1 MLTTLLVNPPLRY
14 VVVDFRALAETL
26 CRLPAVDAV
35 RIVHERERIS
45 EVHVLASPAKP
56 AKQVVRDVQSLA
68 MARFGVGI
76 DRRAVSVVQL
86 GAEKRGREAD
96 RPIIT
101 SIKEYPEGPSTT
113 VTVTLTW
120 NSEQVS
126 GSADGPAAS
135 SARLRIIGE
144 ATLRAL
150 EEVLGGGPPLALD
163 AVASTSV
170 GVRPVI
176 IAQVVSMRGVDEEVA
191 VGSALMR
198 GDEAEAVVRAVL
210 DPLNR
215 RIPALMR

>member
-1 MLTTLLVNPPLRY
+1 
-14 VVVDFRALAETL
+14 VDFRELEETL

-35 RIVHERERIS
+35 RIVHDRDQIT
-45 EVHVLASPAKP
+45 EVHVLASPTKP

-86 GAEKRGREAD
+86 GDDKKGAEAE

-120 NSEQVS
+120 NGEQFS
-126 GSADGPAAS
+126 GSADGPAAT

-150 EEVLGGGPPLALD
+150 VEVLGGGPPLALD
-163 AVASTSV
+163 AVATTSV
-170 GVRPVI
+170 GVRPVVV
-176 IAQVVSMRGVDEEVA
+176 AQVVSMRGVDEEVA
-191 VGSALMR
+191 VGSALVR

-210 DPLNR
+210 DALNR

>member
-1 MLTTLLVNPPLRY
+1 
-14 VVVDFRALAETL
+14 VDFRELEETL

-35 RIVHERERIS
+35 RIVNDRDRIS

-56 AKQVVRDVQSLA
+56 AKQVVRDIQSLA

-86 GAEKRGREAD
+86 GEEKRTGQAD
-96 RPIIT
+96 RPVIT

-120 NSEQVS
+120 NSEQFS
-126 GSADGPAAS
+126 GSESGPAAA

-176 IAQVVSMRGVDEEVA
+176 VAQVVSMKGVEEEVA
-191 VGSALMR
+191 VGSALIR

-210 DPLNR
+210 DALNR

>member
-1 MLTTLLVNPPLRY
+1 M
-14 VVVDFRALAETL
+14 DFRELEETL

-35 RIVHERERIS
+35 RIVNDRDRIS

-86 GAEKRGREAD
+86 GEEKQRREAD

-120 NSEQVS
+120 NSEQFS
-126 GSADGPAAS
+126 GSANGPAAS

-191 VGSALMR
+191 VGSALVR

-210 DPLNR
+210 DALNR

>member
-1 MLTTLLVNPPLRY
+1 
-14 VVVDFRALAETL
+14 VDFRELEETL

-35 RIVHERERIS
+35 RIVHDRDRIS
-45 EVHVLASPAKP
+45 EVHVLASPSKP
-56 AKQVVRDVQSLA
+56 AKQVVRDIQSLA

-86 GAEKRGREAD
+86 GEEKRGREAD
-96 RPIIT
+96 RAIIT

-120 NSEQVS
+120 SGEQFS
-126 GSADGPAAS
+126 GSASGPAAA

-163 AVASTSV
+163 AIATTSV
-170 GVRPVI
+170 GVRPVVV
-176 IAQVVSMRGVDEEVA
+176 AQVVSMRGVDEEVA
-191 VGSALMR
+191 VGSALIK
-198 GDEAEAVVRAVL
+198 GEEAEAVVRAVL
-210 DPLNR
+210 DALNR
-215 RIPALMR
+215 RMPALMR

>member
-1 MLTTLLVNPPLRY
+1 M
-14 VVVDFRALAETL
+14 DFRELEETL

-35 RIVHERERIS
+35 RIVHDRDQIT
-45 EVHVLASPAKP
+45 EVHVLASPTKP

-86 GAEKRGREAD
+86 GDDKKGAEAE

-120 NSEQVS
+120 NGEQFS
-126 GSADGPAAS
+126 GSADGPAAT

-150 EEVLGGGPPLALD
+150 VEVLGGGPPLALD
-163 AVASTSV
+163 AVATTSV
-170 GVRPVI
+170 GVRPVVV
-176 IAQVVSMRGVDEEVA
+176 AQVVSMRGVDEEVA
-191 VGSALMR
+191 VGSALVR

-210 DPLNR
+210 DALNR

>member
-1 MLTTLLVNPPLRY
+1 MLTTFHPNPPLRY
-14 VVVDFRALAETL
+14 VVVDFRELEETL

-35 RIVHERERIS
+35 RIVNDRDRIS

-86 GAEKRGREAD
+86 GEEKQRREAD

-120 NSEQVS
+120 NSEQFS
-126 GSADGPAAS
+126 GSANGPAAS

-191 VGSALMR
+191 VGSALVR

-210 DPLNR
+210 DALNR

>member
-1 MLTTLLVNPPLRY
+1 
-14 VVVDFRALAETL
+14 VDFRELEETL

-35 RIVHERERIS
+35 RIVNDRDRIS

-86 GAEKRGREAD
+86 GEEKQRREAD

-120 NSEQVS
+120 NSEQFS
-126 GSADGPAAS
+126 GSANGPAAS

-191 VGSALMR
+191 VGSALVR

-210 DPLNR
+210 DALNR

>member
-1 MLTTLLVNPPLRY
+1 MTTFQVGPPLRY
-14 VVVDFRALAETL
+14 VAVDFRELEETL

-35 RIVHERERIS
+35 RIVHDRDRIS

-86 GAEKRGREAD
+86 GEEKRRGEAD
-96 RPIIT
+96 RPVIT

-120 NSEQVS
+120 NGEQFG
-126 GSADGPAAS
+126 GSASGPAAA
-135 SARLRIIGE
+135 SARMRIIGE

-150 EEVLGGGPPLALD
+150 EEVLGGGPPLALE
-163 AVASTSV
+163 AVATTSV
-170 GVRPVI
+170 GVRPVVV
-176 IAQVVSMRGVDEEVA
+176 AQVVSMKGVEEQVA
-191 VGSALMR
+191 VGSALVR

-210 DPLNR
+210 DALNR

>member
-1 MLTTLLVNPPLRY
+1 MTPSLRY
-14 VVVDFRALAETL
+14 VVVDFRELEETL
-26 CRLPAVDAV
+26 CRLPAIDAV
-35 RIVHERERIS
+35 RIVHDRDRIS

-86 GAEKRGREAD
+86 GEEKRGREAD

-120 NSEQVS
+120 NSEQFS
-126 GSADGPAAS
+126 GSANGPAAS

-176 IAQVVSMRGVDEEVA
+176 VAQVVSMKGVEEEVA
-191 VGSALMR
+191 VGSALIR

-210 DPLNR
+210 DALNR

>member
-1 MLTTLLVNPPLRY
+1 MGPPLRY
-14 VVVDFRALAETL
+14 VAVDFRELEETL

-35 RIVHERERIS
+35 RIVNDRDRIS

-56 AKQVVRDVQSLA
+56 AKQVVRDIQSLA
-68 MARFGVGI
+68 MARFGIGI

-86 GAEKRGREAD
+86 GEEKRRTEAD
-96 RPIIT
+96 RPVIT

-120 NSEQVS
+120 NGEQFS
-126 GSADGPAAS
+126 GSESGPAAA

-163 AVASTSV
+163 AVANTSV
-170 GVRPVI
+170 GVRPVVVG
-176 IAQVVSMRGVDEEVA
+176 QVVSMRGVHEEVA
-191 VGSALMR
+191 VGSALVK
-198 GDEAEAVVRAVL
+198 GDVAEAVVRAVL
-210 DPLNR
+210 DALNR

>member
-1 MLTTLLVNPPLRY
+1 M
-14 VVVDFRALAETL
+14 DFRELEETL

-35 RIVHERERIS
+35 RIVSDRDRIN
-45 EVHVLASPAKP
+45 EVHVLASPGKP

-86 GAEKRGREAD
+86 GDDSKTSEAD

-120 NSEQVS
+120 NGEQFS
-126 GSADGPAAS
+126 GSADGPAAT

-150 EEVLGGGPPLALD
+150 EEVLGGSPPLALD
-163 AVASTSV
+163 AVATTSV
-170 GVRPVI
+170 GVRPVVV
-176 IAQVVSMRGVDEEVA
+176 AQVVSMRGVDEEVA
-191 VGSALMR
+191 VGSALVR

-210 DPLNR
+210 DALNR

>member
-1 MLTTLLVNPPLRY
+1 M
-14 VVVDFRALAETL
+14 DFKELEETL

-35 RIVHERERIS
+35 RIVHDRDRIS

-56 AKQVVRDVQSLA
+56 AKKVVRDVQSLA

-86 GAEKRGREAD
+86 GEEKRTGEAD
-96 RPIIT
+96 RPVIT

-120 NSEQVS
+120 NSEQFS
-126 GSADGPAAS
+126 GSANGPAAA

-170 GVRPVI
+170 GARPVI
-176 IAQVVSMRGVDEEVA
+176 VAQVVSMKGVEEEVA
-191 VGSALMR
+191 VGSALIR

-210 DPLNR
+210 DALNR

>member
-1 MLTTLLVNPPLRY
+1 MTTFELEPPLRY
-14 VVVDFRALAETL
+14 VVVDFRELEETL

-35 RIVHERERIS
+35 RIVHDRDRIS
-45 EVHVLASPAKP
+45 EVHVLASPSKP
-56 AKQVVRDVQSLA
+56 AKQIVRDVQSLA
-68 MARFGVGI
+68 MARFGIGI

-86 GAEKRGREAD
+86 GEEKRTAEAD
-96 RPIIT
+96 RPVIT

-120 NSEQVS
+120 NSEQFS
-126 GSADGPAAS
+126 GSANGPAAA
-135 SARLRIIGE
+135 SARLRIIGA

-163 AVASTSV
+163 AIASTSV

-176 IAQVVSMRGVDEEVA
+176 VAQVVSMKGVEEQVA
-191 VGSALMR
+191 VGSALIR

-210 DPLNR
+210 DALNR

>member
-1 MLTTLLVNPPLRY
+1 LTTLQVRPPLRY
-14 VVVDFRALAETL
+14 VVVDFRELEETL

-35 RIVHERERIS
+35 RIVHDRDRIS

-86 GAEKRGREAD
+86 GEERKGGEAD
-96 RPIIT
+96 RPVIT

-120 NSEQVS
+120 NGEKFS
-126 GSADGPAAS
+126 GSADGPAAA

-163 AVASTSV
+163 AVATTSV
-170 GVRPVI
+170 GVRPVVV
-176 IAQVVSMRGVDEEVA
+176 AQVVSMRGVDEEVA
-191 VGSALMR
+191 VGSALVR

-210 DPLNR
+210 DALNR

>member
-1 MLTTLLVNPPLRY
+1 
-14 VVVDFRALAETL
+14 VDFRELEETL

-35 RIVHERERIS
+35 RIVHDRDRIS

-86 GAEKRGREAD
+86 GEEKRGREAD

-120 NSEQVS
+120 NSEQFS
-126 GSADGPAAS
+126 GSANGPAAS

-191 VGSALMR
+191 VGSALVR

-210 DPLNR
+210 DALNR

>member
-1 MLTTLLVNPPLRY
+1 
-14 VVVDFRALAETL
+14 VDFKELEETL

-35 RIVHERERIS
+35 RIVHDRDRIS

-86 GAEKRGREAD
+86 GEEKRTGEAD
-96 RPIIT
+96 RPVIT

-120 NSEQVS
+120 NSEQFS
-126 GSADGPAAS
+126 GSANGPAAA

-170 GVRPVI
+170 GARPVI
-176 IAQVVSMRGVDEEVA
+176 VAQVVSMKGVEEEVA
-191 VGSALMR
+191 VGSALIR

-210 DPLNR
+210 DALNR

>member
-1 MLTTLLVNPPLRY
+1 MTTLDGVPPLRY
-14 VVVDFRALAETL
+14 VVVDFRELEETL

-35 RIVHERERIS
+35 RIVNDRDRIS
-45 EVHVLASPAKP
+45 EVHVLASPSKP

-86 GAEKRGREAD
+86 GEEKRTGEAD
-96 RPIIT
+96 RPVIT

-120 NSEQVS
+120 NSEQFS
-126 GSADGPAAS
+126 GSANGPAAA

-176 IAQVVSMRGVDEEVA
+176 VAQVVSMKGVEEEVA
-191 VGSALMR
+191 VGSALIR

-210 DPLNR
+210 DALNR

>member
-1 MLTTLLVNPPLRY
+1 M
-14 VVVDFRALAETL
+14 DFRELEETL

-35 RIVHERERIS
+35 RIVNDRDRIS
-45 EVHVLASPAKP
+45 EVHVLASPSKP

-86 GAEKRGREAD
+86 GEEKRTGEAD
-96 RPIIT
+96 RPVIT

-120 NSEQVS
+120 NSEQFS
-126 GSADGPAAS
+126 GSANGPAAA

-176 IAQVVSMRGVDEEVA
+176 VAQVVSMKGVEEEVA
-191 VGSALMR
+191 VGSALIR

-210 DPLNR
+210 DALNR

>member
-1 MLTTLLVNPPLRY
+1 MTTFELEPPLRY
-14 VVVDFRALAETL
+14 VVVDFRELEETL

-35 RIVHERERIS
+35 RIVHDRDRIS
-45 EVHVLASPAKP
+45 EVHVLASPSKP
-56 AKQVVRDVQSLA
+56 AKQIVRDVQSLA
-68 MARFGVGI
+68 MARFGIGI

-86 GAEKRGREAD
+86 GEEKRTAEAD
-96 RPIIT
+96 RPVIT

-120 NSEQVS
+120 NSEQFS
-126 GSADGPAAS
+126 GSANGPAAA

-163 AVASTSV
+163 AIASTSV

-176 IAQVVSMRGVDEEVA
+176 VAQVVSMKGVEEQVA
-191 VGSALMR
+191 VGSALIR

-210 DPLNR
+210 DALNR

>member
-1 MLTTLLVNPPLRY
+1 
-14 VVVDFRALAETL
+14 VDFRELEETL

-35 RIVHERERIS
+35 RIVHDRDRIS

-86 GAEKRGREAD
+86 GEEKRTGEAD
-96 RPIIT
+96 RPVIT

-120 NSEQVS
+120 NSEQFS
-126 GSADGPAAS
+126 GSANGPAAA

-170 GVRPVI
+170 GARPVI
-176 IAQVVSMRGVDEEVA
+176 VAQVVSMKGVEEEVA
-191 VGSALMR
+191 VGSALIR

-210 DPLNR
+210 DALNR

>member
-1 MLTTLLVNPPLRY
+1 MTTLRLRPPLRY
-14 VVVDFRALAETL
+14 VVVDFRELEETL

-86 GAEKRGREAD
+86 GDEKRRAEAD

-120 NSEQVS
+120 SGEQFS
-126 GSADGPAAS
+126 GSANGPAAS

-150 EEVLGGGPPLALD
+150 EEVLGGSPPLALE
-163 AVASTSV
+163 AIAATSV

-176 IAQVVSMRGVDEEVA
+176 VAQVVSMRGVDEEVA
-191 VGSALMR
+191 VGSALIK
-198 GDEAEAVVRAVL
+198 GEEAEAVVRAVL
-210 DPLNR
+210 DALNR

>member
-1 MLTTLLVNPPLRY
+1 MLTTFQVGPPLRY
-14 VVVDFRALAETL
+14 VAVDFRELEETL

-35 RIVHERERIS
+35 RIVHDRDRIS

-86 GAEKRGREAD
+86 GEEKRRGEAD
-96 RPIIT
+96 RPVIT

-120 NSEQVS
+120 NGEQFG
-126 GSADGPAAS
+126 GSASGPAAA
-135 SARLRIIGE
+135 SARMRIIGE

-150 EEVLGGGPPLALD
+150 EEVLGGGPPLALE
-163 AVASTSV
+163 AVATTSV
-170 GVRPVI
+170 GVRSVVV
-176 IAQVVSMRGVDEEVA
+176 AQVVSMKGVEEQVA
-191 VGSALMR
+191 VGSALVR

-210 DPLNR
+210 DALNR

>member
-1 MLTTLLVNPPLRY
+1 
-14 VVVDFRALAETL
+14 VDFRELEETL

-35 RIVHERERIS
+35 RIVNDRDRIS

-86 GAEKRGREAD
+86 GEEKRTGEAD
-96 RPIIT
+96 RPVIT

-120 NSEQVS
+120 NSEQFS
-126 GSADGPAAS
+126 GSANGPAAA

-176 IAQVVSMRGVDEEVA
+176 VAQVVSMKGVEEEVA
-191 VGSALMR
+191 VGSALIR

-210 DPLNR
+210 DALNR

>member
-1 MLTTLLVNPPLRY
+1 MTTFGREPPLRY
-14 VVVDFRALAETL
+14 VVVDFRELEETL

-35 RIVHERERIS
+35 RIVHDRDRIS

-86 GAEKRGREAD
+86 GEEKRTGEAD

-120 NSEQVS
+120 NSEQFS
-126 GSADGPAAS
+126 GSANGPAAS
-135 SARLRIIGE
+135 
-144 ATLRAL
+144 
-150 EEVLGGGPPLALD
+150 VGP
-163 AVASTSV
+163 VANH
-170 GVRPVI
+170 R
-176 IAQVVSMRGVDEEVA
+176 
-191 VGSALMR
+191 
-198 GDEAEAVVRAVL
+198 
-210 DPLNR
+210 
-215 RIPALMR
+215 

>member
-1 MLTTLLVNPPLRY
+1 
-14 VVVDFRALAETL
+14 VDFRELEETL

-35 RIVHERERIS
+35 RIVHDRDQIT

-86 GAEKRGREAD
+86 DDDKKGAEAE

-120 NSEQVS
+120 NGEQFS
-126 GSADGPAAS
+126 GSADGPAAT

-150 EEVLGGGPPLALD
+150 VEVLGGGPPLALD
-163 AVASTSV
+163 AVATTSV
-170 GVRPVI
+170 GARPVVV
-176 IAQVVSMRGVDEEVA
+176 AQVVSMRGVDEEVA
-191 VGSALMR
+191 VGSALVR

-210 DPLNR
+210 DALNR

>member
-1 MLTTLLVNPPLRY
+1 
-14 VVVDFRALAETL
+14 VDFKELEETL

-35 RIVHERERIS
+35 RIVHDRDRIS

-86 GAEKRGREAD
+86 GEEKRTGEAD
-96 RPIIT
+96 RPVIT

-120 NSEQVS
+120 NSEQFS
-126 GSADGPAAS
+126 GSANGPAAA

-170 GVRPVI
+170 GARPVI
-176 IAQVVSMRGVDEEVA
+176 VAQVVSMKGVEEQVA
-191 VGSALMR
+191 VGSALIR

-210 DPLNR
+210 DALNR

>member
-1 MLTTLLVNPPLRY
+1 VLTTFHPNPPLRY
-14 VVVDFRALAETL
+14 VVVDFRELEETL

-35 RIVHERERIS
+35 RIVNDRDRIS

-86 GAEKRGREAD
+86 GEEKQRREAD

-120 NSEQVS
+120 NSEQFS
-126 GSADGPAAS
+126 GSANGPAAS

-191 VGSALMR
+191 VGSALVR

-210 DPLNR
+210 DALNR

>member
-1 MLTTLLVNPPLRY
+1 MTTFGREPPLRY
-14 VVVDFRALAETL
+14 VVVDFRELEETL

-35 RIVHERERIS
+35 RIVHDRDRIS

-86 GAEKRGREAD
+86 GEEKRTGEAD
-96 RPIIT
+96 RPVIT

-113 VTVTLTW
+113 VTVMLTW
-120 NSEQVS
+120 NSEQFS
-126 GSADGPAAS
+126 GSANGPAAA

-170 GVRPVI
+170 GARPVI
-176 IAQVVSMRGVDEEVA
+176 VAQVVSMKGVEEEVA
-191 VGSALMR
+191 VGSALIR

-210 DPLNR
+210 DALNR

>member
-1 MLTTLLVNPPLRY
+1 MTTLPGTPRLRY
-14 VVVDFRALAETL
+14 VVVDFRELEETL

-35 RIVHERERIS
+35 RIVHDRGRIS
-45 EVHVLASPAKP
+45 EVHVLASPSKP

-86 GAEKRGREAD
+86 GDDRKRTEAD
-96 RPIIT
+96 RPVIT

-120 NSEQVS
+120 NGEQYT
-126 GSADGPAAS
+126 GSAAGPAAS

-163 AVASTSV
+163 AIATTSV

-176 IAQVVSMRGVDEEVA
+176 VAQVVSMRGVDEEVA
-191 VGSALMR
+191 VGSALIK
-198 GDEAEAVVRAVL
+198 GEEAEAVVRAVL
-210 DPLNR
+210 DALNR

>member
-1 MLTTLLVNPPLRY
+1 MNFKELE
-14 VVVDFRALAETL
+14 ETL

-35 RIVHERERIS
+35 RIVHDRDRIS

-86 GAEKRGREAD
+86 GEEKRTGEAD
-96 RPIIT
+96 RPVIT

-120 NSEQVS
+120 NSEQFS
-126 GSADGPAAS
+126 GSANGPAAA

-170 GVRPVI
+170 GARPVI
-176 IAQVVSMRGVDEEVA
+176 VAQVVSMKGVEEEVA
-191 VGSALMR
+191 VGSALIR

-210 DPLNR
+210 DALNR

>member
-1 MLTTLLVNPPLRY
+1 
-14 VVVDFRALAETL
+14 VDFKELEETL

-35 RIVHERERIS
+35 RIVHDRDRIN

-86 GAEKRGREAD
+86 GEEKRTGEAD
-96 RPIIT
+96 RPVIT

-120 NSEQVS
+120 NSEQFS
-126 GSADGPAAS
+126 GSANGPAAA

-170 GVRPVI
+170 GARPVI
-176 IAQVVSMRGVDEEVA
+176 VAQVVSMKGVEEEVA
-191 VGSALMR
+191 VGSALIR

-210 DPLNR
+210 DALNR